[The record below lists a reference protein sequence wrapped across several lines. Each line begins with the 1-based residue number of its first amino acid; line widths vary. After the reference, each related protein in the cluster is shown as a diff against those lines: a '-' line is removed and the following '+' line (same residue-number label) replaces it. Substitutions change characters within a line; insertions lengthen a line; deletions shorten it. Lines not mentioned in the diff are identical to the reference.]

1 MEKLRARAVAVVA
14 LIVALIA
21 APACAP
27 GNTNGPGPVS
37 VRFGTA
43 LAEKDLDAAANL
55 TTTPEAAKKALTA
68 AFDGL
73 QARGVRFKVGQ
84 VRTSGAT
91 SEVEYEYVW
100 DLPAEQGRSS
110 RSWDYRGSLTS
121 VLENGQW
128 KVRWAPSV
136 LHPRLGTNQRMVLRA
151 LPAAKAPV
159 NSASG
164 GSILVPGVI
173 TRIRLEASTV
183 TAPTTVLDVA
193 AQLARALQ
201 PIVPGLDPVQITEQA
216 TSVQGPYVV
225 ASVNQ
230 DDLRRLAGDVR
241 ALPGV
246 TFVEQADMVPT
257 DRTFAPALMSSIKKN
272 VTGDLDGKDGW
283 EVIAEADTGARV
295 STLSSTAPQTAS
307 AATVSISPIAQAAA
321 QAAVNTRRDRQSMM
335 VVVQPSTGNVL
346 AVAQNPEADKLGSLA
361 TSGLYPPGSTGKIV
375 TATAAISSGI
385 ATPETIVPC
394 PGTLTIGER
403 EVPNYNR
410 FALGDV
416 SMQRAF
422 ARSCNTSFAFLGAK
436 LKPEALNT
444 AAAELGIGPDY
455 TIEGLPVSSGQYPV
469 PKAMVNQVEDSF
481 GQGEVL
487 VSPFSMALASAAVA
501 HGGAV
506 TPQLLL
512 GKPTKVDGARPPIDP
527 KAVDGVRA
535 MMREVVASGTA
546 ELIRGSGEVLGK
558 TGEAEVDGGS
568 HAWFV
573 GYRGDL
579 AFATLVVLGGS
590 SDNAVAVT
598 KEFFDRFDAPVPAAP
613 TPG

>member
-1 MEKLRARAVAVVA
+1 MV
-14 LIVALIA
+14 IVALITAMVAPSACSPA
-21 APACAP
+21 A
-27 GNTNGPGPVS
+27 TNGPGPVT
-37 VRFGTA
+37 VRFGAA
-43 LAEKDLDAAANL
+43 LAAKDLDGAARL
-55 TTTPEAAKKALTA
+55 TTTPEEAKKALRA
-68 AFDGL
+68 AFEGL
-73 QARGVRFKVGQ
+73 QARGVELKVGQ
-84 VRTSGAT
+84 VRTTGAT

-110 RSWDYRGSLTS
+110 RTWDYRGTLTT
-121 VLENGQW
+121 VQENGEW

-136 LHPRLGTNQRMVLRA
+136 LHPRLGANQSMVLRA

-164 GSILVPGVI
+164 GAILVPGVI
-173 TRIRLEASTV
+173 TRIRLEASKV
-183 TAPTTVLDVA
+183 AAPTTVLDVA
-193 AQLARALQ
+193 GQLVRALQ
-201 PIVPGLDPVQITEQA
+201 PIVPDLDPVRITEQA
-216 TSVQGPYVV
+216 TSLQAPYVV

-230 DDLRRLAGDVR
+230 EDLQRLAGDVR

-246 TFVEQADMVPT
+246 TLVEQADMVPT

-272 VTGDLDGKDGW
+272 VTGELDGTDGW
-283 EVIAEADTGARV
+283 EVVAQADTGARV
-295 STLSSTAPQTAS
+295 STLSSTAPEPKS
-307 AATVSISPIAQAAA
+307 AVKVSISPIAQAAA

-335 VVVQPSTGNVL
+335 VVIQPSTGSVL

-375 TATAAISSGI
+375 TATAAIEAGI
-385 ATPETIVPC
+385 ATPDTIVPC

-410 FALGDV
+410 FSLGDV
-416 SMQRAF
+416 TMQRAF

-436 LKPEALNT
+436 LKPEALPD
-444 AAAELGIGPDY
+444 AAAQLGIGPDY
-455 TIEGLPVSSGQYPV
+455 TIPGLPVSSGQYPL

-487 VSPFSMALASAAVA
+487 VSPFAMALAVAAVA

-512 GKPTKVDGARPPIDP
+512 GKRTEVEERPPLDP
-527 KAVDGVRA
+527 RAVDGVRA

-546 ELIRGSGEVLGK
+546 ELIRGAGDVLGK

-598 KEFFDRFDAPVPAAP
+598 KEFFDRFDAPVAAV
-613 TPG
+613 PG

>member
-1 MEKLRARAVAVVA
+1 MEKLRARLVVIVAVV
-14 LIVALIA
+14 VAMIA
-21 APACAP
+21 PSACAP
-27 GNTNGPGPVS
+27 ANTNGPGPVA
-37 VRFGTA
+37 VRFGAA
-43 LAEKDLDAAANL
+43 LADKDFDGAAALTTSPDAAK
-55 TTTPEAAKKALTA
+55 AALRA

-73 QARGVRFKVGQ
+73 QARGVQIKVGQ
-84 VRTSGAT
+84 VRTTGAT

-100 DLPAEQGRSS
+100 DLPADAGRSS
-110 RSWDYRGSLTS
+110 RTWDYRGSLTS
-121 VLENGQW
+121 IQENGQW
-128 KVRWAPSV
+128 KVRWAPTV
-136 LHPRLGTNQRMVLRA
+136 LHPRLGANQTMVLRS
-151 LPAAKAPV
+151 LAATKAPV

-164 GSILVPGVI
+164 GAVLVPGVI
-173 TRIRLEASTV
+173 NRIRLDASKV
-183 TAPTTVLDVA
+183 PAPTTVLDVA
-193 AQLARALQ
+193 GQLVRALQ

-216 TSVQGPYVV
+216 TSLRAPYVV

-230 DDLRRLAGDVR
+230 ADLRKLAGDVT

-246 TFVEQADMVPT
+246 TLVEQADLVPT

-272 VTGDLDGKDGW
+272 VTGDLAGKDGW
-283 EVIAEADTGARV
+283 EVIAQADTGARV
-295 STLSSTAPQTAS
+295 TTLASTAPQTAS
-307 AATVSISPIAQAAA
+307 AATVSISPLAQAAA
-321 QAAVNTRRDRQSMM
+321 QAAVDTRRDRQAMM
-335 VVVQPSTGNVL
+335 VVIQPSTGNVL

-375 TATAAISSGI
+375 TATAAISTGL
-385 ATPETIVPC
+385 ATPDTIVPC
-394 PGTLTIGER
+394 PGTITIGER
-403 EVPNYNR
+403 SVPNYNE
-410 FALGDV
+410 FSLGDV
-416 SMQRAF
+416 TMQRAF

-436 LKPEALNT
+436 MKPDALHT
-444 AAAELGIGPDY
+444 AAAELGIGPEY
-455 TIEGLPVSSGQYPV
+455 TIAALPVSSGQYPL

-487 VSPFSMALASAAVA
+487 VSPFSMALAAASVA

-506 TPQLLL
+506 TPQLML
-512 GKPTKVDGARPPIDP
+512 GKPTKVDGERPPLDP

-546 ELIRGSGEVLGK
+546 ELIRGAGDVLGK

-579 AFATLVVLGGS
+579 AFATLLVLGGS

-598 KEFFDRFDAPVPAAP
+598 KEFFDRFDAPVAAVP
-613 TPG
+613 N

>member
-1 MEKLRARAVAVVA
+1 MSRAVAILALVA
-14 LIVALIA
+14 LVATGACTA
-21 APACAP
+21 ADR
-27 GNTNGPGPVS
+27 NGPGPVA
-37 VRFGTA
+37 VRFGAA
-43 LAEKDLDAAANL
+43 LADKDFDGAASL
-55 TTTPEAAKKALTA
+55 TTTPDEAKKALEA
-68 AFDGL
+68 AFGGL
-73 QARGVRFKVGQ
+73 QARGVQFKVGQ
-84 VRTSGAT
+84 VRTTGAT

-100 DLPAEQGRSS
+100 DLPAEQGRAS
-110 RSWDYRGSLTS
+110 RTWDYRGTLTS
-121 VLENGQW
+121 VQEDGQW
-128 KVRWAPSV
+128 RVRWAPSV
-136 LHPRLGTNQRMVLRA
+136 LHPRLGAGQTMVLRA
-151 LPAAKAPV
+151 MEAPEAPV

-164 GSILVPGVI
+164 GAVLVPGVI
-173 TRIRLEASTV
+173 NRIQLDASKV
-183 TAPTTVLDVA
+183 PAPTTVVDVA
-193 AQLARALQ
+193 GQLTRALQ
-201 PIVPGLDPVQITEQA
+201 PILPDLDPVKITEQA
-216 TSVQGPYVV
+216 TSMSGPYTV

-230 DDLRRLAGDVR
+230 DDLRKLAGDVT

-246 TFVEQADMVPT
+246 TLVEQADLVPT

-272 VTGDLDGKDGW
+272 VTGDLAGKDGW
-283 EVIAEADTGARV
+283 EVIAQADTGARV
-295 STLSSTAPQTAS
+295 STLTYTAPQTAP
-307 AATVSISPIAQAAA
+307 AVTVSISPIAQAAA

-335 VVVQPSTGNVL
+335 VVIQPSTGDVL

-375 TATAAISSGI
+375 TATAAISTGI
-385 ATPETIVPC
+385 ATPATIVPC

-416 SMQRAF
+416 TMQRAF
-422 ARSCNTSFAFLGAK
+422 ARSCNTSFAYLGAK
-436 LKPEALNT
+436 LKPDALHT

-455 TIEGLPVSSGQYPV
+455 SIPGLPVASGQYPV

-487 VSPFSMALASAAVA
+487 VSPFSMALAAAAVA

-506 TPQLLL
+506 TPRLLT
-512 GKPTKVDGARPPIDP
+512 GKTTTVDGERPALDP
-527 KAVDGVRA
+527 KAADGLRS
-535 MMREVVASGTA
+535 MMREVVESGTA
-546 ELIRGSGEVLGK
+546 ELIRGSGDILGK

-598 KEFFDRFDAPVPAAP
+598 KEFFDRFDAPVAAAP
-613 TPG
+613 N

>member
-1 MEKLRARAVAVVA
+1 MEKLRARLVVIVAVV
-14 LIVALIA
+14 VAMIA
-21 APACAP
+21 PSACAP
-27 GNTNGPGPVS
+27 ENTNGPGPVA
-37 VRFGTA
+37 VRFGAA
-43 LAEKDLDAAANL
+43 LADKNFDGAAALTTSPDAAK
-55 TTTPEAAKKALTA
+55 AALRA

-73 QARGVRFKVGQ
+73 QARGVRIKVGQ
-84 VRTSGAT
+84 ARTTGAT

-100 DLPAEQGRSS
+100 DLPADEGRSS
-110 RSWDYRGSLTS
+110 RTWDYRGSLTS
-121 VLENGQW
+121 VQENGQW

-136 LHPRLGTNQRMVLRA
+136 LHPRLGANQTMVLRS
-151 LPAAKAPV
+151 LAATKAPV

-164 GSILVPGVI
+164 GAVLVPGVI
-173 TRIRLEASTV
+173 NRIRLEASKV
-183 TAPTTVLDVA
+183 PAPTTVLDVA
-193 AQLARALQ
+193 GQLVRALQ

-216 TSVQGPYVV
+216 TSLRAPYVV

-230 DDLRRLAGDVR
+230 SDLRKLAGDVT

-246 TFVEQADMVPT
+246 TLVEQADLVPT

-272 VTGDLDGKDGW
+272 VTGDLAGKDGW
-283 EVIAEADTGARV
+283 EVIAQADTGARV
-295 STLSSTAPQTAS
+295 TTLASTAPQTAS

-321 QAAVNTRRDRQSMM
+321 QAAVDTRRDRQAMM
-335 VVVQPSTGNVL
+335 VVIQPSTGNVL

-361 TSGLYPPGSTGKIV
+361 TTGQYPPGSTGKIV
-375 TATAAISSGI
+375 TATAAISTGL
-385 ATPETIVPC
+385 ATPDTIVPC
-394 PGTLTIGER
+394 PGTITIGER
-403 EVPNYNR
+403 SVPNYNE
-410 FALGDV
+410 FSLGDV
-416 SMQRAF
+416 TMQRAF

-436 LKPEALNT
+436 MKPDALHT
-444 AAAELGIGPDY
+444 AAAELGIGPEY
-455 TIEGLPVSSGQYPV
+455 TIAALPVSSGQYPL

-487 VSPFSMALASAAVA
+487 VSPFSMALAVASVA

-506 TPQLLL
+506 TPQLML
-512 GKPTKVDGARPPIDP
+512 GKPTKVDGERPPLDP

-546 ELIRGSGEVLGK
+546 ELIRGAGDVLGK

-579 AFATLVVLGGS
+579 AFATLIVLGGS

-598 KEFFDRFDAPVPAAP
+598 KEFFDRFDAPVAAV
-613 TPG
+613 PG

>member
-1 MEKLRARAVAVVA
+1 MEKLRARPVVILA
-14 LIVALIA
+14 LIVAMIA
-21 APACAP
+21 AAACAP
-27 GNTNGPGPVS
+27 TNSNGPGPVA
-37 VRFGTA
+37 VRFGAA
-43 LAEKDLDAAANL
+43 LADKDFDAAARL
-55 TTTPEAAKKALTA
+55 TTTPEVAKKALLG
-68 AFDGL
+68 AFEGL
-73 QARGVRFKVGQ
+73 QARGVQLKVGQ
-84 VRTSGAT
+84 VRTVGAT
-91 SEVEYEYVW
+91 SDVDYEYVW

-110 RSWDYRGSLTS
+110 RTWDYRGTFTT
-121 VLENGQW
+121 VQENGEW

-136 LHPRLGTNQRMVLRA
+136 LHPRLGANQTMVLRA
-151 LPAAKAPV
+151 LSAAKAPV

-164 GSILVPGVI
+164 GSVLVPGVI
-173 TRIRLEASTV
+173 TRIRLEASKV

-193 AQLARALQ
+193 SQLVRALQ
-201 PIVPGLDPVQITEQA
+201 PIVPALDPVQITEQA
-216 TSVQGPYVV
+216 TSLQAPYVV

-230 DDLRRLAGDVR
+230 DDLRKLAGDVR

-246 TFVEQADMVPT
+246 TLVEQADMVPT

-272 VTGDLDGKDGW
+272 VAGDLDGKDGW
-283 EVIAEADTGARV
+283 EVIAQADTGAQV
-295 STLSSTAPQTAS
+295 STLASTAPQTAS
-307 AATVSISPIAQAAA
+307 AATVSISPLAQAAA

-335 VVVQPSTGNVL
+335 VVIQPSTGNVL

-385 ATPETIVPC
+385 ATPDTIVPC

-416 SMQRAF
+416 TMQRAF

-436 LKPEALNT
+436 LKPDALNI
-444 AAAELGIGPDY
+444 AASELGIGPEY
-455 TIEGLPVSSGQYPV
+455 TIQGLPVSSGQYPL

-487 VSPFSMALASAAVA
+487 VSPFAMALAVAAVA

-506 TPQLLL
+506 TPQLLV
-512 GKPTKVDGARPPIDP
+512 GKPTKVDGERPEIDP

-546 ELIRGSGEVLGK
+546 ELIRNSGDILGK

-598 KEFFDRFDAPVPAAP
+598 KEFFDRFDAPVAA
-613 TPG
+613 TPPGS

>member
-1 MEKLRARAVAVVA
+1 MKKPMRRSVV
-14 LIVALIA
+14 IVALVA
-21 APACAP
+21 LVATGGCSSA
-27 GNTNGPGPVS
+27 NTNGPGPLA
-37 VRFGTA
+37 VRFGAA
-43 LAEKDLDAAANL
+43 LADKDLDGAAAL
-55 TTTPEAAKKALTA
+55 TTSPETAKKALQA

-73 QARGVRFKVGQ
+73 QARGVQLKVGQ
-84 VRTSGAT
+84 VRTTGAT

-110 RSWDYRGSLTS
+110 RSWDYRGTLTG
-121 VLENGQW
+121 VQENGRW
-128 KVRWAPSV
+128 RVRWAPSV
-136 LHPRLGTNQRMVLRA
+136 LHPRLGANQTMVLRA
-151 LPAAKAPV
+151 LPADKAPV

-164 GSILVPGVI
+164 GSVLVPGVI
-173 TRIRLEASTV
+173 TRIRMEASKIA
-183 TAPTTVLDVA
+183 APTTALDVA
-193 AQLARALQ
+193 GQLTRALQ
-201 PIVPGLDPVQITEQA
+201 PILPGLDPVQITEQA
-216 TSVQGPYVV
+216 TSLNAPYTV

-230 DDLRRLAGDVR
+230 DDLRKLAGDVTS
-241 ALPGV
+241 LPGV
-246 TFVEQADMVPT
+246 TLVEQADLVPT
-257 DRTFAPALMSSIKKN
+257 DRTFAPALMSSIKRN
-272 VTGDLDGKDGW
+272 VTGDLAGKDGW
-283 EVIAEADTGARV
+283 EVIAQADTGARV
-295 STLSSTAPQTAS
+295 STLSSTPAQTAPAVS
-307 AATVSISPIAQAAA
+307 VSISPIAQAAA

-335 VVVQPSTGNVL
+335 VVIQPSTGNVL

-375 TATAAISSGI
+375 TATAAISAGI
-385 ATPETIVPC
+385 ATPESIVPC

-416 SMQRAF
+416 TMQRAF

-444 AAAELGIGPDY
+444 AAAELGIGPEY
-455 TIEGLPVSSGQYPV
+455 AIAGLPVSSGQYPL

-487 VSPFSMALASAAVA
+487 VSPFAMALAVASVA

-512 GKPTKVDGARPPIDP
+512 GKPTTVDGERPPLDA
-527 KAVDGVRA
+527 KAADGVRA

-546 ELIRGSGEVLGK
+546 ELIRGSGDILGK

-598 KEFFDRFDAPVPAAP
+598 KEFFDRFDAPVSAVPN
-613 TPG
+613 